1 MAFLSIAKTASLGAA
16 GVLAVALAVSYTVD
30 LESHLELMS
39 FVTDFPIPDFP
50 FLAPSNT
57 RSPRYQVTTPI
68 CAPPAYHTEFVSL
81 DPLLI
86 YIHGFLHADEID
98 ALLIS
103 AESLFKPS
111 TVTTNGRKVSTP
123 DRTSSSAS
131 LALRDPTVQCVLAR
145 AAQFMGTM
153 LRDEDEIGPPQLVRY
168 TAGQHF
174 NVHHDWYD
182 TPQRAYDGSRRT
194 FNRVATFF
202 AILQDN
208 CTGGETYFPYI
219 TRPPGLVGY
228 DRALEHAGSK
238 SWGEVDP
245 PWRVHEDGGLIFRPV
260 KGNALFW
267 VNLHANG
274 TGDERTVHAG
284 LPVGEGLKTAM
295 NIWPRRLYELG

>member
-1 MAFLSIAKTASLGAA
+1 MAYLSIAKAACLGAA
-16 GVLAVALAVSYTVD
+16 GVLVVALAVSYTVD

-50 FLAPSNT
+50 FLAPSET
-57 RSPRYQVTTPI
+57 RSLKYQATTPI
-68 CAPPAYHTEFVSL
+68 CAPSAYHTEFFSL

-86 YIHGFLHADEID
+86 YIHGFLHTDEID
-98 ALLIS
+98 ALLVA

-131 LALRDPTVQCVLAR
+131 LALRNPTVQCVLAR
-145 AAQFMGTM
+145 ATQFMGTM
-153 LRDEDEIGPPQLVRY
+153 LRDGDEIGPPQLVRY

-194 FNRVATFF
+194 FNRVASFF
-202 AILQDN
+202 AFLQDN
-208 CTGGETYFPYI
+208 CTGGETYFPHI
-219 TRPPGLVGY
+219 NGQPGHVEY
-228 DRALEHAGSK
+228 ERALGHAGPK
-238 SWGEVDP
+238 SWDEADP
-245 PWRVHEDGGLIFRPV
+245 TWRVYEDGGLAFRPV

-267 VNLHANG
+267 VNLHTNG
-274 TGDERTVHAG
+274 TGDERTLHAG
-284 LPVGEGLKTAM
+284 LPVVEGLKTAM
-295 NIWPRRLYELG
+295 NIWPRQFYELG